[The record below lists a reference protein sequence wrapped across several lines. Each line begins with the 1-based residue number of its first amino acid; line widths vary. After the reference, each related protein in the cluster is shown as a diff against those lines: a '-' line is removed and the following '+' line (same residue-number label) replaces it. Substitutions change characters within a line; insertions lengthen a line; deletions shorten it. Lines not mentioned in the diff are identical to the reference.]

1 MAGSVTCRSS
11 RSGISL
17 FNEGYKHLAPPEQ
30 RLEQLNILA
39 MMTLLLLGF
48 ALSLDSFRVSL
59 GLGALK
65 LRPLRQLQIVIAFGV
80 CDALAPLLGLVIG
93 KSLLTFAGGWIEHLG
108 PLLLCAYGVY
118 VIYIARCA
126 DKETLQSDGWM
137 VLGLPLS
144 LSLDNLVAG
153 TTLGMVGF
161 PLLLSVV
168 IIGAMSAL
176 LSFAGLRL
184 GGIAVN
190 FLRIRTEMFAG
201 VMLIFIALSLVL
213 KELSR

>member
-1 MAGSVTCRSS
+1 M
-11 RSGISL
+11 L
-17 FNEGYKHLAPPEQ
+17 
-30 RLEQLNILA
+30 
-39 MMTLLLLGF
+39 TLLFLGF
-48 ALSLDSFRVSL
+48 ALSLDSLRASL

-80 CDALAPLLGLVIG
+80 CDALAPLVGLVIG
-93 KSLLTFAGGWIEHLG
+93 KSLLAYIGGWIEYVG
-108 PLLLCAYGVY
+108 PLLLCAYGIY
-118 VIYIARCA
+118 VIYIARWT
-126 DKETLQSDGWM
+126 DNETHQSDRWM

-144 LSLDNLVAG
+144 LSLDNLIAG

-184 GGIAVN
+184 GGVAAK
-190 FLRIRTEMFAG
+190 FLKVRTEMFAG
-201 VMLIFIALSLVL
+201 VMLIFVALSLAL
-213 KELSR
+213 AEFSQ